1 MAHADKAVGH
11 LRANQMPAYPRNYE
25 LWYTYVS
32 GSNRSLSRAVND
44 AITRYGQVPES
55 VLQDIYEEY
64 LSPTRMTDRVQA
76 TSGKFL
82 KEFERVLGAVE
93 VVKDSTTSY
102 GRSLRDAEQNL
113 DAATDIGQVRTVVQS
128 LVTATREMEA
138 RSEELEDQLDESR
151 RQIDIL
157 RENLEAVRAE
167 TITDALTGIA
177 NRKHFD
183 QCLKHYVRDADECGE
198 PLCLLI
204 GDIDHFKAFNDNY
217 GHQTG
222 DQVLRLVAHAL
233 KTNVKGRDLAARY
246 GGEEFAV
253 ILPHTP
259 LDSAITV
266 GDQIRKAIMAKELVK
281 KSTGE
286 SLGTI
291 TMSFGA
297 ARYRA
302 GETVDTLIARADACL
317 YAAKRAGRN
326 RVRSEADTDLEAE
339 VA

>member
-32 GSNRSLSRAVND
+32 GSNRALSRAVND
-44 AITRYGQVPES
+44 AITRYGQVPET
-55 VLQDIYEEY
+55 VIQDIYEEH

-76 TSGKFL
+76 TSSKFL

-93 VVKDSTTSY
+93 EVKDSTTSY
-102 GRSLRDAEQNL
+102 GRSLRDAEHDL
-113 DAATDIGQVRTVVQS
+113 DSATDTDQVRIIVQS
-128 LVTATREMEA
+128 LLTATHEMEA
-138 RSEELEDQLDESR
+138 RSEALEDQLDESR

-167 TITDALTGIA
+167 TVTDALTGIA

-183 QCLKHYVRDADECGE
+183 QSIKHYVRGAEETGE
-198 PLCLLI
+198 PLCLLFT
-204 GDIDHFKAFNDNY
+204 DIDQFKAFNDNH

-253 ILPHTP
+253 ILPQTP
-259 LDSAITV
+259 LDSAIVV
-266 GDQIRKAIMAKELVK
+266 GEQIRKTIMAKELVK

-291 TMSFGA
+291 TMSFGVA
-297 ARYRA
+297 QYRA
-302 GETVDTLIARADACL
+302 GEAVDSLIARADACL

-326 RVRSEADTDLEAE
+326 RVRSEADADLATE